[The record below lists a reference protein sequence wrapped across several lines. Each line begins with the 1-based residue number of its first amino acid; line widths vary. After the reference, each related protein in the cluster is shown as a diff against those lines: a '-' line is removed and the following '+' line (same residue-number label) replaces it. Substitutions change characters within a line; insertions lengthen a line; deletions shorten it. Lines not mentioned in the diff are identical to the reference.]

1 MPSKKKSE
9 NPKTDQQNSDVVSE
23 EFSRIIVDLISDVKT
38 AFPEYNGFIA
48 KWWKEPEYFLHIVDE
63 QARAI
68 TYETEKKKSIAFLYK
83 FCQKKFPPRF
93 FDILYQNE
101 SIFDEESDIDTEF
114 LPQIHFRNMIQS
126 NISDSTRE
134 TIWKYLKLIMF
145 TIVGSISD
153 KEAFGDT
160 AKLFEAVNEDE
171 FKEKLTS
178 TLDDIQKAFESS
190 DHPGPNIPNAEN
202 LHEHIS
208 GMLDGKLGKLA
219 YEIAEE
225 AAGELNLDLEDSGND
240 PKEVFQKLI
249 KNPGKMMNLVKSV
262 GTKLDT
268 KIKSGELKESELIAE
283 ASEMMKRMKDMPG
296 MGGIQEMMSK
306 MGMGNFKMPPGAKM
320 DFNGMEAALNRNMK
334 MAKTKERI
342 QKKSEESKKMKEAQA
357 AVDALK
363 NNSVAVEESKK
374 HEAELLEMFSKEKE
388 KPKKK
393 KGKK

>member
-1 MPSKKKSE
+1 MPSKKKSTKP
-9 NPKTDQQNSDVVSE
+9 NKPNDGIVSE
-23 EFSRIIVDLISDVKT
+23 EFSRIIVDLISDVKI

-48 KWWKEPEYFLHIVDE
+48 KWWKEPEDFSQIVDDE
-63 QARAI
+63 ERAVL
-68 TYETEKKKSIAFLYK
+68 YETEKKKSIAFLYK

-101 SIFDEESDIDTEF
+101 SIFDEESDVDTEF

-160 AKLFEAVNEDE
+160 AKLFEAINEDE

-178 TLDDIQKAFESS
+178 TLDDIQKAFENAGSTS
-190 DHPGPNIPNAEN
+190 GTNVPNAED

-240 PKEVFQKLI
+240 PKEVFQKLM

-268 KIKSGELKESELIAE
+268 KLKSGELKESELIAE

-334 MAKTKERI
+334 LAKTKERL

-363 NNSVAVEESKK
+363 NNSSAVEEAKK
-374 HEAELLEMFSKEKE
+374 HEAELLEMFSKEAGKE
-388 KPKKK
+388 KKK

>member
-1 MPSKKKSE
+1 MPSKKSTKPNKPSNSE
-9 NPKTDQQNSDVVSE
+9 VSE

-48 KWWKEPEYFLHIVDE
+48 KWWKEPGDFSQIADE
-63 QARAI
+63 EERSAL
-68 TYETEKKKSIAFLYK
+68 YETEKKKSIAFLYK

-101 SIFDEESDIDTEF
+101 TIFDEESDIDTEF

-126 NISDSTRE
+126 NISASTRE

-160 AKLFEAVNEDE
+160 AKLFEAINEDE

-178 TLDDIQKAFESS
+178 TLDDIQKAFESVGES
-190 DHPGPNIPNAEN
+190 GTNVPNAED

-240 PKEVFQKLI
+240 PKEVFQKLM

-363 NNSVAVEESKK
+363 NSSAAVEQAKK
-374 HEAELLEMFSKEKE
+374 HEAELLEMFSKETGKE
-388 KPKKK
+388 KKK